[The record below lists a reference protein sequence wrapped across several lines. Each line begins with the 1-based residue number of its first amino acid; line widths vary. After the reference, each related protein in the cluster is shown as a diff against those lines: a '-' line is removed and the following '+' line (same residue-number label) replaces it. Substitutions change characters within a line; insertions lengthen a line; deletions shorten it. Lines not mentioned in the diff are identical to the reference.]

1 MNNPS
6 HQPRWLV
13 LWLVL
18 FLIFTSPGQRAD
30 ASQSRD
36 TSSPGILLVGLK
48 DGHTLGQ
55 LPALRASDT
64 GKSIPNPSLSKIG
77 VQVLQV
83 PDGSEDE
90 WMVMLQE
97 DWRVEFVEK
106 DNIANVTTLQTWVDL
121 LPNDPDIDK
130 QWALDRIGLP
140 SAWGYNTGG
149 SGVTIAFLDTGIQ
162 LDHEDLSR
170 KLWINVG
177 EIPAN
182 GLDDDGNGKVDD
194 IHGWHFYHNYL
205 SQGFTPAEDNNLWDD
220 FGHGTHVAGIAAAE
234 TNNAEGIAG
243 VSWGSKIM
251 PVKVL
256 DEFGYGWYS
265 DIAAGIVYAVDNG
278 AHIINLSLGGEE
290 SSETMLAAVEYA
302 NEKNV
307 LVVASTG
314 NTGEGVLY
322 PAAYPPV
329 MAVGASNEFDLRPSF
344 SNYGT
349 EVDLVAPGVE
359 IYSTWYRGNYFS
371 KSGTSMAVPHVS
383 GVAALLLSQRP
394 ELSTEQLAEILC
406 ASALDIGPAG
416 VDPYSGCGRLE
427 AHQALS
433 RISEPADLWINQQAP
448 QSIGRGEL
456 ITYTLTYGNHGFG
469 DAFGVVISSTLRI
482 DSQEMFTSTIKIG
495 DLPLVSGPFTQTL
508 SYLAPTAGITV
519 THHIEIGSINMD
531 PNLDDNIFDIGVYIL
546 HKLIFPLVFG

>member
-1 MNNPS
+1 M
-6 HQPRWLV
+6 
-13 LWLVL
+13 
-18 FLIFTSPGQRAD
+18 
-30 ASQSRD
+30 
-36 TSSPGILLVGLK
+36 GILLVGMK
-48 DGHTLGQ
+48 DGHTIVN
-55 LPALRASDT
+55 LPAFRVSDT

-83 PDGSEDE
+83 PDGSVDE

-106 DNIANVTTLQTWVDL
+106 DNVANATTLPMQGDL

-130 QWALDRIGLP
+130 QWALDHIGLP

-149 SGVTIAFLDTGIQ
+149 SEVTIAFLDTGIQ
-162 LDHEDLSR
+162 LDHVDLSS
-170 KLWINVG
+170 KLWINVD

-194 IHGWHFYHNYL
+194 IHGWHFYHYYS

-256 DEFGYGWYS
+256 DEYGYGWYS

-278 AHIINLSLGGEE
+278 AQIINLSLGGEE
-290 SSETMLAAVEYA
+290 PSETLWTAVEYA
-302 NEKNV
+302 IKRNV

-329 MAVGASNEFDLRPSF
+329 VAVGASDEFDQRWTYS
-344 SNYGT
+344 SYGT

-359 IYSTWYRGNYFS
+359 IYSTWYRGNYFT
-371 KSGTSMAVPHVS
+371 KSGTSMAAPHIS

-394 ELSTEQLAEILC
+394 ELSTEQLTDVLC
-406 ASALDIGPAG
+406 ASAIDVGPAG
-416 VDPYSGCGRLE
+416 VDPYSGCGRLD

-433 RISEPADLWINQQAP
+433 RISEPADLWIRQQAP
-448 QSIGRGEL
+448 ISIGSGEV
-456 ITYTLTYGNHGFG
+456 ITYTLTYGNHGLGDGFG
-469 DAFGVVISSTLRI
+469 AVISSTLRI
-482 DSQEMFTSTIKIG
+482 GSQETLTSTINIG
-495 DLPLVSGPFTQTL
+495 DLPLVSGPYTQTL

-519 THHIEIGSINMD
+519 THRTEIGSINMD
-531 PNLDDNIFDIGVYIL
+531 PNLDDNKFDIGVYIL
-546 HKLIFPLVFG
+546 HKMIFPLVFR